1 MEKFVLVM
9 VFGGQVHAYGLFVT
23 ERGCFEMGWAGT
35 RAAEAAHANLIN
47 ICYRESLYREMF
59 PSLPIEEPAT

>member
-9 VFGGQVHAYGLFVT
+9 VFGGQVHAYGLFVS
-23 ERGCFEMGWAGT
+23 ERGCLVM
-35 RAAEAAHANLIN
+35 AAEGTMAAARANINLIN

-59 PSLPIEEPAT
+59 PSLPIGEPAT

>member
-9 VFGGQVHAYGLFVT
+9 VFGGQVHAYGLFVS
-23 ERGCFEMGWAGT
+23 ERACFAMAAEGT
-35 RAAEAAHANLIN
+35 RAAEVAHANLIN
-47 ICYRESLYREMF
+47 VCYRESLYREMF